1 MEIGK
6 ERDMSEQQE
15 PEGFSVVLFSGTDD
29 KLTAASILIAGAAA
43 LGKRVDV
50 LLQYWA
56 LEACQADRITKDH
69 GLAAEAGSEGSAAL
83 WRASERRGHQ
93 HWSDTLR
100 QAKEVGEVR
109 VHACANSM
117 EIFGL
122 DMEDMDPIVDDV
134 VGVATF
140 LVSADGQVV
149 FI

>member
-1 MEIGK
+1 
-6 ERDMSEQQE
+6 MSN
-15 PEGFSVVLFSGTDD
+15 EGEGTESLSVVLFSGTDD
-29 KLTAASILIAGAAA
+29 KLTAAAILVAGAAA
-43 LGKRVDV
+43 LGKRVDM

-56 LEACQADRITKDH
+56 LEAFQADRITKDH

-93 HWSDTLR
+93 HWTDTIR

-122 DMEDMDPIVDDV
+122 DKEDMDPIVDDV
-134 VGVATF
+134 AGVASF
-140 LVSADGQVV
+140 LANANGQVV